1 MRRPGG
7 EASHESGCDTGQ
19 AAIRA
24 LEAAYDRAWTAGDLA
39 AAMEAFA
46 PGVVV
51 VDPSG
56 GASAGREQMQR
67 FLADLLAGVGRGS
80 THSSEIMSIHFVT
93 DDVALVDGEAVIEGF
108 SADDGSAMARLRHRF
123 TDVLVIGE
131 GGWLIT
137 HVPAHVFMSRTW

>member
-1 MRRPGG
+1 
-7 EASHESGCDTGQ
+7 
-19 AAIRA
+19 
-24 LEAAYDRAWTAGDLA
+24 
-39 AAMEAFA
+39 
-46 PGVVV
+46 
-51 VDPSG
+51 
-56 GASAGREQMQR
+56 MQR